1 MVKYDYN
8 NIFLKK
14 NIIEN
19 CNITSEGILAYVA
32 LVIMSENKVER
43 LYTSVAAIE
52 FALKVK
58 FEKEDRYF
66 KEKIKRGLLNLVEN
80 KLINILS
87 KNDDFKQ
94 NDVIAIRLL
103 DFKIDTK
110 SEYFIKVD
118 ISEIIKITRYEEKK
132 FENDKFLRYY
142 LVVLGSIN
150 NKSKIGYTTIE
161 VLADKSRISE
171 KIITSKYNP
180 LLEKLKMIYIS
191 RSDISVKYNNG
202 EIRRVSNTYGE
213 YKDKEEIIRQAEEFR
228 SEIIDFNAANSIT
241 GDKARSIKQKYNYLV
256 KKINEGYIPSKEEVD
271 DMNRSIEMYNIKYKY
286 DETINKLQNITYT
299 Y

>member
-228 SEIIDFNAANSIT
+228 SEIIDFNAANLIT
-241 GDKARSIKQKYNYLV
+241 GDKARSIKQKYNYLI
-256 KKINEGYIPSKEEVD
+256 KKINEGYTPSKEEVD

>member
-32 LVIMSENKVER
+32 SVIMSENKVER

-228 SEIIDFNAANSIT
+228 SEIIDFNAANLIT
-241 GDKARSIKQKYNYLV
+241 GDKARSIKQKYNYLI
-256 KKINEGYIPSKEEVD
+256 KKINEGYTPSKEEVD